1 MLLAWHE
8 DNYVKYPM
16 LLAWYEDNY
25 VKYPML
31 LARNEDNLKDVIF
44 LTALVWHD
52 YIIPWSRKVLL

>member
-1 MLLAWHE
+1 
-8 DNYVKYPM
+8 M

-31 LARNEDNLKDVIF
+31 LAWNEDNLKDVIF

-52 YIIPWSRKVLL
+52 YIIPWSRKVLR